1 MKSFHIW
8 QKNPNKQKQKYTQK
22 NLTKKKKEELVE
34 GEENVLLCE
43 LSLQVPHSILL
54 ILKEMEKEKVSR
66 KNLERVK
73 NFKGEC

>member
-8 QKNPNKQKQKYTQK
+8 QKNPNKQ
-22 NLTKKKKEELVE
+22 TKIHPKKPNNKKKEELVE
-34 GEENVLLCE
+34 GKENVLLCE
-43 LSLQVPHSILL
+43 LSLQAPHSILL
-54 ILKEMEKEKVSR
+54 ILKEMEKGKVSR